1 MDADTPISQ
10 SSYCG
15 MLLYILTQNKLN
27 CAHLHVE
34 DDTQAPLMHAKQSTD
49 DMSESL
55 TSIGFIQ
62 HSNITTSLVAYLFD
76 NVTTSV
82 LIMIL

>member
-1 MDADTPISQ
+1 
-10 SSYCG
+10 
-15 MLLYILTQNKLN
+15 
-27 CAHLHVE
+27 LHVE